1 MIVRRADLKDLSACV
16 LIDTSYTTEHVWQIR
31 TEERPDEEIL
41 VTFHTIRLPRS
52 VRAKPPRDSDAL
64 VEDWQRGECFLVAEH
79 DGEIQGYLNMIVHPW
94 HSVGW
99 INDIGVQRKVRRQ
112 GIAGALLRSAFHWG
126 KEQNLR
132 TLVFE
137 TQTKNYPAI
146 CFCRKHGFAFCGFND
161 QCYRSQDIAVFFARS
176 L

>member
-79 DGEIQGYLNMIVHPW
+79 DGEIQGYLNMIVHPS

-112 GIAGALLRSAFHWG
+112 GIAGALLRSAFHLG